1 MTNETKLF
9 ENFPILCTNPK
20 VLALETTLLQS
31 FANFKDI
38 LLEYEEIFSELE
50 SYKSQIFIQKE
61 KCESKSCKSSQ
72 SLKQIINE
80 KNKMIQS
87 IANILLEINE
97 TKDLD
102 TITDALKIISC
113 DLSPLSPQKST
124 SEELSPVFEPAS
136 IYDKISSNS
145 DKEFTSTSEIDSIP
159 SGRKSPIIQT
169 KKFRNSSDLVIDN
182 VVQEKKKCPEI
193 WPTPEKKM
201 LKLVFATP
209 GKSKSN
215 GKQRQARLN
224 FVKEK
229 TTTVVDLTC
238 SPKESDYSSNSMS
251 QSIKKE
257 VFENDDTILPSP
269 TSGPINFS
277 SVYKSMCKS
286 SPRKMKKTLSLNKLK
301 TKEAICDNKENK
313 SIKVEDIT
321 KDDMEEI
328 SIIKESNKSST
339 TPKKFKTPLSIFN
352 MKTECTTFVDEN
364 NENLSKEVTA
374 DKEIEESINI
384 LKHYPERF
392 TKSPLKPQSP
402 ILNLQNQEANESISL
417 LQRINQFDKKQDCEQ
432 PCSPT
437 KRPSSPSDVPA
448 SLSLL
453 NNNFAAKISNNK
465 DIFKRTKPVP
475 VEPIF
480 KEPTVRKKAEKL
492 ALPGWSCDEC
502 KQFYDEL
509 YKDNPEMLRQ
519 KMSECSRHRGRRDP
533 ARPRTP
539 PGYWQP
545 RWHVPN
551 DTDEFNRLNDA
562 I

>member
-9 ENFPILCTNPK
+9 ENFSILCTNPK
-20 VLALETTLLQS
+20 VQALETTLLQS

-38 LLEYEEIFSELE
+38 LLEYEEIVSELE

-61 KCESKSCKSSQ
+61 KCESKSCTSSE

-80 KNKMIQS
+80 KDKMIQS

-97 TKDLD
+97 TKNLD
-102 TITDALKIISC
+102 IITDALKIISGEI
-113 DLSPLSPQKST
+113 SPLSQKSS
-124 SEELSPVFEPAS
+124 SEALSPVFEPSS
-136 IYDKISSNS
+136 IYDKISSNF
-145 DKEFTSTSEIDSIP
+145 DKKFTSTPEVDSIP
-159 SGRKSPIIQT
+159 SGRKSPIIET
-169 KKFRNSSDLVIDN
+169 KKFRITPDVAVEN

-201 LKLVFATP
+201 LKLVFPTP

-215 GKQRQARLN
+215 VKLRQARLN

-229 TTTVVDLTC
+229 ATTVVDLTC

-251 QSIKKE
+251 QGIKKE

-277 SVYKSMCKS
+277 SVYKSICKS
-286 SPRKMKKTLSLNKLK
+286 SPKKAKKSLSLNKLI
-301 TKEAICDNKENK
+301 TNKEIIWDNKENK
-313 SIKVEDIT
+313 SIKVEDRT
-321 KDDMEEI
+321 EDDFEE
-328 SIIKESNKSST
+328 SNVLKESNKSNT
-339 TPKKFKTPLSIFN
+339 TPKKFNTPLSKFKL
-352 MKTECTTFVDEN
+352 KTECTTFVDEN
-364 NENLSKEVTA
+364 DENLSKEVTI
-374 DKEIEESINI
+374 DKDIEESINI
-384 LKHYPERF
+384 LRHYPERF
-392 TKSPLKPQSP
+392 TKSPSKPQSP
-402 ILNLQNQEANESISL
+402 MLNLQSQEANESISL
-417 LQRINQFDKKQDCEQ
+417 LQRINQFDKKQDGGQ

-437 KRPSSPSDVPA
+437 KRPSSPSDIQA
-448 SLSLL
+448 SLSVL
-453 NNNFAAKISNNK
+453 NNNFNTKVSNK
-465 DIFKRTKPVP
+465 DSKRTKPIP

-551 DTDEFNRLNDA
+551 DTDEFNRLNNA